1 MLVSLIIMNSFA
13 EKREKLLSK
22 TREEIAQSVNQDIL
36 IIQALNTIDDLTIQL
51 NGLSKRLREWHA
63 YTVPELDK
71 AVSDHE
77 DYVLLVASKTREE
90 LMTQFVKGTPMG
102 AELDEVDYI
111 AVQSLAKQISE
122 LYTFKKSLLIYLE
135 ARMKKLMPNMTT
147 LVGALIAARLLAGA
161 GSLRKLA
168 MLPAST
174 LQLLGAE
181 KALFRHLKTGAKSP
195 KHGYIINHPLIQKA
209 KAADKGKIA
218 RIIGD
223 KLALCA
229 KVDYFKGDFIAD
241 KYLAELEVRFQ

>member
-1 MLVSLIIMNSFA
+1 MDSFSQ
-13 EKREKLLSK
+13 KREKLLSK
-22 TREEIAQSVNQDIL
+22 TREDIANAVNQDIL
-36 IIQALNTIDDLTIQL
+36 IIQALNTIDDLTTQL

-63 YTVPELDK
+63 YTLPELDK

-77 DYVLLVASKTREE
+77 DYARLVASKTREE
-90 LMTQFVKGTPMG
+90 LMSEFVKGTPMG
-102 AELDEVDYI
+102 AELEETDYI
-111 AVQSLAKQISE
+111 AVQSLAKQIVD
-122 LYTFKKSLLIYLE
+122 LNQFKKSLLIYLE
-135 ARMKKLMPNMTT
+135 ARLKKLMPNTST
-147 LVGALIAARLLAGA
+147 LVGPLIAARLLAGA

-209 KAADKGKIA
+209 KAVEKGKIA
-218 RIIGD
+218 RVIGD

-229 KVDYFKGDFIAD
+229 KVDYFGGEFIAD
-241 KYLAELEVRFQ
+241 EYLAKLEARFQ